1 VRPSLRFLGLAVVG
15 WAAFRAATVGIIPGA
30 LWTTTSKPAETA
42 PSPALIATQFPP
54 IEPIAPAPAPVPLP
68 YQDAAS
74 PYGAPYYYPN
84 PPGYAAPASPPVR
97 PVVVPVYVSY
107 RTPPQAQVVQPAVWP
122 LPEPYRQF
130 YQPPK
135 EDEWV
140 ASHLGMTGAAIPAQ
154 SRVTEPMQSTA
165 PAVIAR
171 RLDRIQLTMWA
182 MLRSRQDLTGTT
194 SLAGGGQL
202 GGSQAGARLFYNV
215 TPAIAAVLRSSS
227 EVGRRGGEL
236 AAGVRVHPLRSIP
249 VWVTA
254 ERRFQLGK
262 YGGGRNAF
270 ALFAETGI
278 YGRPMPFDFTLDAY
292 AQGGV
297 VGLSSRD
304 LFFDGAATFTRPVF
318 RQFSAGFGVWGGV
331 QPGLYRVDAGPRI
344 SMQVR
349 RNVRVHFDYRQ
360 RLSGNAEPGSGPV
373 VTLAGDF

>member
-1 VRPSLRFLGLAVVG
+1 MRPSLRFLGLAVVG
-15 WAAFRAATVGIIPGA
+15 WVTFRAATVGIIPGA
-30 LWTTTSKPAETA
+30 LLTKTKPVENPAV
-42 PSPALIATQFPP
+42 PALMATQFPA
-54 IEPIAPAPAPVPLP
+54 IAPAIAEIPP

-74 PYGAPYYYPN
+74 GYGQPPYPN
-84 PPGYAAPASPPVR
+84 PYGYPAAAYAPPAA

-107 RTPPQAQVVQPAVWP
+107 RSPPQSPPPVQQAIWP
-122 LPEPYRQF
+122 LPEPHRQF
-130 YQPPK
+130 YQPPRQ
-135 EDEWV
+135 DEWV
-140 ASHLGMTGAAIPAQ
+140 ASQLGMVGGAMPAQ
-154 SRVTEPMQSTA
+154 SRITEPMQSTA

-182 MLRSRQDLTGTT
+182 MLRSRQSLTGTT
-194 SLAGGGQL
+194 SLASGGQL

-249 VWVTA
+249 IWITA

-262 YGGGRNAF
+262 YGGGRNDF
-270 ALFAETGI
+270 ALFAESGI
-278 YGRPMPFDFTLDAY
+278 YGQPMPLGFNLDAY

-304 LFFDGAATFTRPVF
+304 LFFDGAATFTRPVY